1 LTQRNNMLE
10 RAKRWFSIE
19 ARASILRTMT
29 NDGLFTTLVP
39 IATALGCGLLI
50 GIERE
55 RRKKES
61 DIGAFAGMRTF
72 ALVALLGALLHRI
85 GTPWLEACGGLLIVL
100 LIAIAYAHS
109 ESQDVGIT
117 TEVSL
122 FVTYIIGITAA
133 VDAASAAAIA
143 VVVVALLLTR
153 TRLHR
158 FATETLTRIEVRDGV
173 ILLAV
178 ALIVLPL
185 LPDQEV
191 RALGAIN
198 LYRVG
203 VVVVTLLSI
212 QTVAHVALR
221 TVGERIGIAL
231 SGFLS
236 GFVSSTATFA
246 AMAARARDSSSNAT
260 SFVSGALLSQLASM
274 VQLIVLV
281 ALLSPALLGRVSL
294 SLILGGTVILAA
306 SIWMLR
312 RAAHLDSGSVVQAK
326 RMFNPLATLAF
337 VALLS
342 LFTLVVGWANE
353 AFGSE
358 AANLTATLAALVD
371 LHAASAAVLS
381 MGADERLSADETLTA
396 LLLMLSVNATAKTVI
411 SFGGGKAFFWR
422 VVVVL
427 SVALSACWA
436 PLLLHWL

>member
-1 LTQRNNMLE
+1 
-10 RAKRWFSIE
+10 
-19 ARASILRTMT
+19 MT

-109 ESQDVGIT
+109 ESEDVGIT

-153 TRLHR
+153 TRLHQ
-158 FATETLTRIEVRDGV
+158 FATETLTRVEVRDGI
-173 ILLAV
+173 ILLAI

-198 LYRVG
+198 PYRVG
-203 VVVVTLLSI
+203 MVVVTLLSI
-212 QTVAHVALR
+212 QTVAHIALR
-221 TVGERIGIAL
+221 TVGERIGGAL

-246 AMAARARDSSSNAT
+246 AMAARARDSPSSAT
-260 SFVSGALLSQLASM
+260 SFVSGALLSQIASM
-274 VQLIVLV
+274 VQLTALV
-281 ALLSPALLGRVSL
+281 ALLNPALLWRASL
-294 SLILGGTVILAA
+294 SMAWGGAVILVA

-312 RAAHLDSGSVVQAK
+312 RAVTADPGSVVKAK

-337 VALLS
+337 VALLT
-342 LFTLVVGWANE
+342 LFTLILSWANDV
-353 AFGSE
+353 FGRE
-358 AANLTATLAALVD
+358 AANATATLAALID

-381 MGADERLSADETLTA
+381 MGINEQLSVEATLTA
-396 LLLMLSVNATAKTVI
+396 LLLMLSVNAAAKAVI
-411 SFGGGKAFFWR
+411 SFGGGKAFCLR
-422 VVVVL
+422 VATVL
-427 SVALSACWA
+427 SVTLLACWM
-436 PLLLHWL
+436 PLLTRWL

>member
-1 LTQRNNMLE
+1 MLE

-72 ALVALLGALLHRI
+72 ALVALLGALVHRI

-133 VDAASAAAIA
+133 VDAAFAAAIA
-143 VVVVALLLTR
+143 VVVVVLLLTR
-153 TRLHR
+153 TRMHR
-158 FATETLTRIEVRDGV
+158 FATETLTRVEVRDGIV
-173 ILLAV
+173 LLAA
-178 ALIVLPL
+178 ALIALPL

-198 LYRVG
+198 PYRIG

-212 QTVAHVALR
+212 QTAAHIALR
-221 TVGERIGIAL
+221 TVGERIGGAL

-246 AMAARARDSSSNAT
+246 AMAARARDSPSSAT
-260 SFVSGALLSQLASM
+260 PFVGGALLSQIASM
-274 VQLIVLV
+274 VQLTALV
-281 ALLSPALLGRVSL
+281 ALLNPALLWRVSL
-294 SLILGGTVILAA
+294 SVARGGAVILAA
-306 SIWMLR
+306 SVWMLR
-312 RAAHLDSGSVVQAK
+312 RTENVDSASVVQAK
-326 RMFNPLATLAF
+326 RMFNPVATLAF
-337 VALLS
+337 VTLLS
-342 LFTLVVGWANE
+342 AFTVIVSWANE
-353 AFGSE
+353 ALGSE
-358 AANLTATLAALVD
+358 AANVTATLAALVD

-381 MGADERLSADETLTA
+381 MGTDGRISAGETLTA
-396 LLLMLSVNATAKTVI
+396 LLLMLSVNATAKAVI

-427 SVALSACWA
+427 FVALFACWV
-436 PLLLHWL
+436 PLLMHRL